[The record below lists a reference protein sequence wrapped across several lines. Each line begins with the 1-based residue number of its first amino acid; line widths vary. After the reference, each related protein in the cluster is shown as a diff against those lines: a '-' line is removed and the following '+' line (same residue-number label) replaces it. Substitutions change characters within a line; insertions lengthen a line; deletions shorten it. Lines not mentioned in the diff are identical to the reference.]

1 VTGEARS
8 RASNRGPGD
17 VQGELLE
24 PRDRIEDRVRKFYEK
39 LGVGSRLELVAPVFL
54 DGVPSE
60 VVRHTPLTSRGRF
73 NRE

>member
-1 VTGEARS
+1 
-8 RASNRGPGD
+8 
-17 VQGELLE
+17 VQAELLE
-24 PRDRIEDRVRKFYEK
+24 PRDRIEDHVRKLE
-39 LGVGSRLELVAPVFL
+39 VGSRLELVAPVFL